1 MDINKKK
8 YIFFSKLQPRHLL
21 FLFFFIISCIKS
33 GMQLHLSKNKG
44 IGIEFLKLYMYN
56 FGDFL
61 TIIPFLIVKKRVKTE
76 KEAISTENT
85 VAEKNFELI
94 YNNEE
99 QNQNDFSIF
108 KKLFILTIADFIA
121 QIGTVILK
129 IINVKQKLE
138 VKKSNLNSLLIFNII
153 ATFLLSI
160 FILRKKFYKHHLFAI
175 LIDILCLIILAI
187 TDIYDIIDA
196 GDEIKLS
203 LLFILV
209 KIIGVIL
216 YSLENVLAKKLFL
229 YNYMTSYALLVNK
242 AIFHFVYLIIF
253 SFPFIFIELDD
264 ENDESKIV
272 FSMIVDFFENKIN
285 ILIVIIFIIIS
296 FFYNNLLMLII
307 DIFSPDHFVIS
318 KIFEN
323 VGNFIIDLIFYGAD
337 KEKYLAINI
346 IMFILLILSAFIYN
360 EFLVLNICGLSKNT
374 KLFLDY
380 EAESEN
386 MLNRISENFDDRNTY
401 FEENNHN
408 LLSEQ
413 ELKNT
418 S

>member
-1 MDINKKK
+1 
-8 YIFFSKLQPRHLL
+8 
-21 FLFFFIISCIKS
+21 
-33 GMQLHLSKNKG
+33 MQLHLSKNKG

-56 FGDFL
+56 FCDFL

-76 KEAISTENT
+76 KGAISTENT
-85 VAEKNFELI
+85 VAEKSFELI

-99 QNQNDFSIF
+99 QNQNDFSIL
-108 KKLFILTIADFIA
+108 KKIFILTIADFIA
-121 QIGTVILK
+121 QIVTVILK

-175 LIDILCLIILAI
+175 LIDILCLIILAV

-242 AIFHFVYLIIF
+242 AIFQFIYLIIF
-253 SFPFIFIELDD
+253 SFPFIFI
-264 ENDESKIV
+264 
-272 FSMIVDFFENKIN
+272 
-285 ILIVIIFIIIS
+285 
-296 FFYNNLLMLII
+296 
-307 DIFSPDHFVIS
+307 
-318 KIFEN
+318 
-323 VGNFIIDLIFYGAD
+323 
-337 KEKYLAINI
+337 
-346 IMFILLILSAFIYN
+346 
-360 EFLVLNICGLSKNT
+360 
-374 KLFLDY
+374 
-380 EAESEN
+380 
-386 MLNRISENFDDRNTY
+386 
-401 FEENNHN
+401 
-408 LLSEQ
+408 
-413 ELKNT
+413 
-418 S
+418 